1 MTASVV
7 IFLIIIS
14 LMTVDNS
21 TIIIYNVI
29 N

>member
-21 TIIIYNVI
+21 IIIIYNVI